1 VTPCRTKFGAVFEDN
16 QRDPK
21 DRDAVRRIEMELK
34 DDLAK
39 RVQDS
44 YRKIP
49 AVAESLNSVS
59 DSLNSSAKRVEAI
72 LKKHPLGVASWVK
85 FTDSRSPDG
94 ECYHYEQVGFAK
106 INGKWSLAIRTV
118 DGDVRDDDD
127 IESWPFNE
135 APRGLRV
142 KAVNKLPDLLEQLV
156 KDGNEMIQEV
166 TGQVKAVDF
175 LADALEAVLEPEAE
189 NTTDKPPARLPLRP
203 VRGEKGD
210 AKK

>member
-1 VTPCRTKFGAVFEDN
+1 
-16 QRDPK
+16 
-21 DRDAVRRIEMELK
+21 MELK

-59 DSLNSSAKRVEAI
+59 DNLNSSAKRVEAI

-85 FTDSRSPDG
+85 FTDSRTHDG
-94 ECYHYEQVGFAK
+94 MVYYYEQVGFAK

-118 DGDVRDDDD
+118 DGNVRDDDD

-175 LADALEAVLEPEAE
+175 LADALEAALEPEAE

-203 VRGEKGD
+203 VKGEKGD